1 MRQLVLLVCMV
12 GTVSLLSMSTS
23 RGGVIPSW
31 EDPSKKLGFFPISN
45 EISLY
50 KNYDDAGEDRGTTLQ
65 FVLINS
71 FRFYTTF
78 NFEFTAD
85 YNFDLTP
92 GLSDDHYVELS
103 LVKPISSILSLNIQ
117 RVISTFEP
125 ESINQFGV
133 RLSF

>member
-1 MRQLVLLVCMV
+1 MRQLVLLVCV
-12 GTVSLLSMSTS
+12 TLTVLFSA
-23 RGGVIPSW
+23 GVNLAGIIPSW
-31 EDPSKKLGFFPISN
+31 EAPSGKVGFYPISN

-50 KNYDDAGEDRGTTLQ
+50 KNFDDAGDDRGQTLQ

-71 FRFYTTF
+71 FKLYTQF

-85 YNFDLTP
+85 YNFDMTP
-92 GLSDDHYVELS
+92 GLDNDHYVELS
-103 LVKPISSILSLNIQ
+103 LVKPVTPFVSLNYQ

-133 RLSF
+133 RLVF

>member
-1 MRQLVLLVCMV
+1 
-12 GTVSLLSMSTS
+12 
-23 RGGVIPSW
+23 
-31 EDPSKKLGFFPISN
+31 
-45 EISLY
+45 
-50 KNYDDAGEDRGTTLQ
+50 
-65 FVLINS
+65 LINS

-85 YNFDLTP
+85 YNFDMTP

-117 RVISTFEP
+117 RVISTLESEP
-125 ESINQFGV
+125 INQFGI